1 LSVDQKVKKL
11 HTLLGHYAKVA
22 VAFSGGVDSSFLLKS
37 ALDVL
42 GGGNVLVL
50 FGRSCLLRSDEQQ
63 HAGSWPARHG
73 VAAIDFQLVDLQP
86 LSWKEFVSN
95 SEKRCYHCK
104 LRMYK
109 EFLEV
114 LRDRDM
120 QEVLLDGTN
129 TDDLKDRR
137 PGLQAIHELDVQ
149 TPLVTA
155 GLDKNDIR
163 MLSRELHLDTWQ
175 QLSSSCLATRIPHG
189 LEITSARLEAVAG
202 YEEQMEK
209 LGFAGCRVRL
219 HPLEEDTV
227 FLEFREED
235 FERFSAAGIRL
246 AIVRSLQKA
255 GVRHLYLDLLGR
267 PS

>member
-1 LSVDQKVKKL
+1 LSVEQKVKKL
-11 HTLLGHYAKVA
+11 HAVLRHDAKVA

-42 GGGNVLVL
+42 GAENVLVL
-50 FGRSCLLRSDEQQ
+50 FGRSCLLRPDEQQ
-63 HAGSWPARHG
+63 HAGSWPVRHG
-73 VAAIDFQLVDLQP
+73 FSAIDFQLVDLQP

-120 QEVLLDGTN
+120 QVLLDGTN

-137 PGLQAIHELDVQ
+137 PGLQAIHELGVQ

-175 QLSSSCLATRIPHG
+175 QPSSSCLATRIPHG
-189 LEITSARLEAVAG
+189 LEITTARLDAIAG

-219 HPLEEDTV
+219 HPLEEDAV
-227 FLEFREED
+227 FLEFRAED

-255 GVRHLYLDLLGR
+255 GVRRLYLDLIGR
-267 PS
+267 SS